1 MANETSIYDSLFTG
15 FGINDNGFK
24 FPTFLDFLNI
34 MNELGKMQFGED
46 FYIDNKT
53 NLGQWFEMFCYTL
66 EGQSKLFQ
74 TIYNNL
80 SIYTMKGVMLDKY
93 GSNFNVGRLTDTY
106 AYATV
111 EVTGVPFAIIMKGYK
126 VKSKQGRFYSTV
138 TNIELDSTGHGL
150 GQVIAEDSGVAG
162 NVGIN
167 MIKEKV
173 TPNEQ
178 VYTITNIT
186 SASGGADIE
195 SDIDYR
201 ARLLQFFLGAENGSV
216 NGIRRAMLSL
226 PQVKDCK
233 VFENNDMFD
242 DPVTGLK
249 PGQIAVIINGLIDE
263 VLAYKLFNTRSAGVC
278 TTGNTEIEVV
288 SDSGAYVTERFYS
301 AEEKP
306 LYIKVSDITLT
317 NPEAVDIQG
326 QIKQSL
332 LTRLGQYSSLG
343 NKVNFEKVQACVYI
357 LEDIDEAKVEI
368 SSDNATWYQVDLIP
382 TIYEY
387 YLLMEQQITIED
399 QGELC

>member
-167 MIKEKV
+167 MITEKV

-201 ARLLQFFLGAENGSV
+201 ARLLQFFLGSENGSV

-233 VFENNDMFD
+233 VFENNGMFD
-242 DPVTGLK
+242 DPATGLK

-306 LYIKVSDITLT
+306 LYIKVSDITLA
-317 NPEAVDIQG
+317 NSEAVDIQG

-368 SSDNATWYQVDLIP
+368 SIDNATWYQADLIP

-387 YLLMEQQITIED
+387 YLLTEQQITIED
-399 QGELC
+399 

>member
-106 AYATV
+106 AYTTV

-126 VKSKQGRFYSTV
+126 VKSKPGRFYSTV
-138 TNIELDSTGHGL
+138 TNIELDSTGRGL

-167 MIKEKV
+167 MITEKV

-201 ARLLQFFLGAENGSV
+201 ARLLQFFLGSENGSV

-233 VFENNDMFD
+233 VFENNDMVD

-306 LYIKVSDITLT
+306 LYIRVSDITLT
-317 NPEAVDIQG
+317 NSEAVDIQG

-368 SSDNATWYQVDLIP
+368 STDNATWYQVDLIP

-399 QGELC
+399 

>member
-1 MANETSIYDSLFTG
+1 MANETSIYDSLFQNY
-15 FGINDNGFK
+15 GINDNGFK

-34 MNELGKMQFGED
+34 MTELGKMQFGND

-74 TIYNNL
+74 TLYNNL

-93 GSNFNVGRLTDTY
+93 GSNFNVFRLTDTY
-106 AYATV
+106 AYTTV
-111 EVTGVPFAIIMKGYK
+111 EVTGVPFTIIKRGYK
-126 VKSKQGRFYSTV
+126 VKSKQGYFYQTV
-138 TNIELDSTGHGL
+138 TNIALDSTGVGL
-150 GQVIAEDSGVAG
+150 GQVVAQESGTNG

-167 MIKEKV
+167 MITEKV

-178 VYTITNIT
+178 VYTVTNIT
-186 SASGGADIE
+186 SATGGADIE

-201 ARLLQFFLGAENGSV
+201 TRLLQFFLGSDNGSV

-233 VFENNDMFD
+233 VFENNTMVNDLA
-242 DPVTGLK
+242 TGLK

-278 TTGNTEIEVV
+278 TVGNTEIEVV
-288 SDSGAYVTERFYS
+288 SNSGAYITERFYS
-301 AEEKP
+301 AQEKP
-306 LYIKVSDITLT
+306 LYIKVSNISLT
-317 NPEAVDIQG
+317 NSQAVDIAT

-343 NKVNFEKVQACVYI
+343 NKINYEKVLSCVFI

-368 SSDNATWYQVDLIP
+368 STDNATWYQVDLIP

-387 YLLMEQQITIED
+387 YLLLESQITIV
-399 QGELC
+399 L

>member
-15 FGINDNGFK
+15 FGVNDNGFK
-24 FPTFLDFLNI
+24 FPTFLDFLSI

-93 GSNFNVGRLTDTY
+93 GSNFNVGRLRDTY

-126 VKSKQGRFYSTV
+126 VKSKPGRFYTTV
-138 TNIELDSTGHGL
+138 TNIELDSTGSGL

-162 NVGIN
+162 NIGIS
-167 MIKEKV
+167 MITEKV

-242 DPVTGLK
+242 DPATGLK
-249 PGQIAVIINGLIDE
+249 PGQIVVIINGLIDE

-278 TTGNTEIEVV
+278 TTGDTEIEVV

-306 LYIKVSDITLT
+306 LYIKVSDISLA
-317 NPEAVDIQG
+317 NSEAVDIQG

-368 SSDNATWYQVDLIP
+368 SIDNATWYQVDLIP

-387 YLLMEQQITIED
+387 YLLMESQITIED
-399 QGELC
+399 

>member
-15 FGINDNGFK
+15 FGVNDNGFK
-24 FPTFLDFLNI
+24 FPTFLDFLSI

-93 GSNFNVGRLTDTY
+93 GSNFNVGRLRDTY

-126 VKSKQGRFYSTV
+126 VKSKPGRFYTTV
-138 TNIELDSTGHGL
+138 TNIELDSTGSGL

-162 NVGIN
+162 NIGIS
-167 MIKEKV
+167 MITEKV

-201 ARLLQFFLGAENGSV
+201 ARLLQFFLGSENGSV

-233 VFENNDMFD
+233 VFENNDMLV

-278 TTGNTEIEVV
+278 TVGDTEIEVV

-306 LYIKVSDITLT
+306 LYIKISDITLA
-317 NPEAVDIQG
+317 NSGAVDIQG

-368 SSDNATWYQVDLIP
+368 SLDNVTWYQADLIP

-387 YLLMEQQITIED
+387 YLLLESQITIED
-399 QGELC
+399 

>member
-24 FPTFLDFLNI
+24 FPTFLDFLSI

-80 SIYTMKGVMLDKY
+80 SIYTRKGDMLDKY
-93 GSNFNVGRLTDTY
+93 GSNFNVGRLRDTY

-111 EVTGVPFAIIMKGYK
+111 EVTGVPFAIIRKGYK
-126 VKSKQGRFYSTV
+126 VKSKPGRFYTTV
-138 TNIELDSTGHGL
+138 TNIELDSTGSGL

-162 NVGIN
+162 NIGIS
-167 MIKEKV
+167 MITEKV

-233 VFENNDMFD
+233 VFENNGMFD
-242 DPVTGLK
+242 DPATGLK

-306 LYIKVSDITLT
+306 LYIKVSDISLA
-317 NPEAVDIQG
+317 NSEAVDIQG

-357 LEDIDEAKVEI
+357 LEDIAEAKVEI
-368 SSDNATWYQVDLIP
+368 SIDNATWYQVDLIP

-399 QGELC
+399 

>member
-15 FGINDNGFK
+15 FGVNDNGFK
-24 FPTFLDFLNI
+24 FPTFLDFLSI

-93 GSNFNVGRLTDTY
+93 GSNFNVGRLRDTY

-126 VKSKQGRFYSTV
+126 VKSKPGRFYTTV
-138 TNIELDSTGHGL
+138 TNIELDSTGSGL
-150 GQVIAEDSGVAG
+150 GQVTAEDSGVAG
-162 NVGIN
+162 NIGIS
-167 MIKEKV
+167 MITEKV

-242 DPVTGLK
+242 DPATGLK
-249 PGQIAVIINGLIDE
+249 PGQIVVIINGLIDE

-301 AEEKP
+301 AKEKP
-306 LYIKVSDITLT
+306 LYIKVSDISLA
-317 NPEAVDIQG
+317 NSEAVDIQG

-368 SSDNATWYQVDLIP
+368 SIDNATWYQVDLIP

-399 QGELC
+399 

>member
-15 FGINDNGFK
+15 FGVNDNGFK

-126 VKSKQGRFYSTV
+126 VKSKPGRFYTTV
-138 TNIELDSTGHGL
+138 TNIELDSTGSGL
-150 GQVIAEDSGVAG
+150 GQVVASDSGVAG

-167 MIKEKV
+167 MITEKV

-242 DPVTGLK
+242 DPITGLK
-249 PGQIAVIINGLIDE
+249 PGQIVVIINGLIDE

-306 LYIKVSDITLT
+306 LYIKVSDISLA
-317 NPEAVDIQG
+317 NPDAVDIQG

-368 SSDNATWYQVDLIP
+368 SVDNTTWYQVDLIP

-387 YLLMEQQITIED
+387 YLLMESQITIED
-399 QGELC
+399 

>member
-201 ARLLQFFLGAENGSV
+201 ARLLQFFLGSENGSV

-233 VFENNDMFD
+233 VYENNDMVD

-288 SDSGAYVTERFYS
+288 SDSGAYVTERFYA

-368 SSDNATWYQVDLIP
+368 SIDNATWYQVDLIP

-399 QGELC
+399 

>member
-15 FGINDNGFK
+15 FGVNDNGFK
-24 FPTFLDFLNI
+24 FPTFLDFLSI

-93 GSNFNVGRLTDTY
+93 GSNFNVGRLRDTY

-111 EVTGVPFAIIMKGYK
+111 EVTGVPFAIIRKGYK
-126 VKSKQGRFYSTV
+126 VKSKPGRFYTTV
-138 TNIELDSTGHGL
+138 TNIELDSTGSGL

-162 NVGIN
+162 NIGIS
-167 MIKEKV
+167 MITEKV

-233 VFENNDMFD
+233 VFENNAMFD

-278 TTGNTEIEVV
+278 KTGNTEIEVV
-288 SDSGAYVTERFYS
+288 SDSGAYVTERFHS
-301 AEEKP
+301 AKEKP
-306 LYIKVSDITLT
+306 LYIKVSDISLA
-317 NPEAVDIQG
+317 NSEAVDIQG

-368 SSDNATWYQVDLIP
+368 SIDNATWYQVDLIP

-399 QGELC
+399 

>member
-167 MIKEKV
+167 MITEKV

-242 DPVTGLK
+242 DPATGLK

-306 LYIKVSDITLT
+306 LYIRVSDITLT
-317 NPEAVDIQG
+317 NSEAVDIQG
-326 QIKQSL
+326 QIKQSI
-332 LTRLGQYSSLG
+332 LTRLGQYSSIG

-368 SSDNATWYQVDLIP
+368 SLDNANWYQADLIP

-387 YLLMEQQITIED
+387 YLLTEQQITIED
-399 QGELC
+399 

>member
-167 MIKEKV
+167 MITEKV

-201 ARLLQFFLGAENGSV
+201 ARLLQFFLGSENGSV

-233 VFENNDMFD
+233 VFENNGMFD
-242 DPVTGLK
+242 DPATGLK

-306 LYIKVSDITLT
+306 LYIRVSDITLT
-317 NPEAVDIQG
+317 NSEAVDIQG

-368 SSDNATWYQVDLIP
+368 SIDNATWYQADLIP

-387 YLLMEQQITIED
+387 YLLTEQQITIED
-399 QGELC
+399 

>member
-167 MIKEKV
+167 MITEKV

-201 ARLLQFFLGAENGSV
+201 ARLLQFFLGSENGSV

-317 NPEAVDIQG
+317 NSEAVDIQG

-368 SSDNATWYQVDLIP
+368 SIDNATWYQVDLIP

-399 QGELC
+399 

>member
-167 MIKEKV
+167 MITEKV

-201 ARLLQFFLGAENGSV
+201 ARLLQFFLGSENGSV

-233 VFENNDMFD
+233 VFENNGMFD
-242 DPVTGLK
+242 DPATGLK

-278 TTGNTEIEVV
+278 TTGNTEIEIV

-306 LYIKVSDITLT
+306 LYIKVSDITLA
-317 NPEAVDIQG
+317 NSEAVDIQG

-357 LEDIDEAKVEI
+357 LEDINEAKVEI
-368 SSDNATWYQVDLIP
+368 SIDKATWYQADLIP

-387 YLLMEQQITIED
+387 YLLTEQQITIED
-399 QGELC
+399 

>member
-15 FGINDNGFK
+15 FGVNDNGFK
-24 FPTFLDFLNI
+24 FPTFLDFLSI

-93 GSNFNVGRLTDTY
+93 GSNFNVGRLRDTY

-126 VKSKQGRFYSTV
+126 VKSKPGRFYTTV
-138 TNIELDSTGHGL
+138 TNIELDSTGSGL

-162 NVGIN
+162 NIGIS
-167 MIKEKV
+167 MITEKV

-201 ARLLQFFLGAENGSV
+201 ARLLQFFLGSENGSV

-233 VFENNDMFD
+233 VFENNGMLV

-301 AEEKP
+301 AQEKP
-306 LYIKVSDITLT
+306 LYIKVSDIVLA
-317 NPEAVDIQG
+317 NSGAVDIQG

-368 SSDNATWYQVDLIP
+368 SLDNAAWYQADLIP

-387 YLLMEQQITIED
+387 YLLQESQITIED
-399 QGELC
+399 

>member
-126 VKSKQGRFYSTV
+126 VKSKPGRFYSTV

-201 ARLLQFFLGAENGSV
+201 ARLLQFFLGSENGSV

-233 VFENNDMFD
+233 VFENNGMFD

-306 LYIKVSDITLT
+306 LYIRVSDITLA

-368 SSDNATWYQVDLIP
+368 SIDNATWYQVDLIP

-399 QGELC
+399 

>member
-24 FPTFLDFLNI
+24 FPTFLDFLSI

-111 EVTGVPFAIIMKGYK
+111 EATGVPFAIIMKGYK
-126 VKSKQGRFYSTV
+126 VKSKPGRFYTTV
-138 TNIELDSTGHGL
+138 TNIELDSTGSGL

-162 NVGIN
+162 NIGIN
-167 MIKEKV
+167 MITEKV

-242 DPVTGLK
+242 DPATGLK

-278 TTGNTEIEVV
+278 TTGDTEIEVV

-306 LYIKVSDITLT
+306 LYIKVSDISLA
-317 NPEAVDIQG
+317 NSEAVDIQG

-368 SSDNATWYQVDLIP
+368 SIDNATWYQVDLIP

-399 QGELC
+399 

>member
-34 MNELGKMQFGED
+34 MNELGKMQFGKD

-167 MIKEKV
+167 MITEKV

-201 ARLLQFFLGAENGSV
+201 ARLLQFFLGSENGSV

-301 AEEKP
+301 AKEKP
-306 LYIKVSDITLT
+306 LYIKVSDITLA
-317 NPEAVDIQG
+317 NSEAVDIQG

-368 SSDNATWYQVDLIP
+368 SIDNATWYQVDLIP

-399 QGELC
+399 

>member
-201 ARLLQFFLGAENGSV
+201 ARLLQFFLGSENGSV

-263 VLAYKLFNTRSAGVC
+263 ILAYKLFNTRSAGVC

-306 LYIKVSDITLT
+306 LYIRVSDITLT
-317 NPEAVDIQG
+317 NSEAVDIQG

-357 LEDIDEAKVEI
+357 LEDIEEAKVEI
-368 SSDNATWYQVDLIP
+368 SIDNATWYQVDLIP

-399 QGELC
+399 

>member
-15 FGINDNGFK
+15 FGVNDNGFK
-24 FPTFLDFLNI
+24 FPTFLDFLSI

-93 GSNFNVGRLTDTY
+93 GSNFNVGRLRDTY

-126 VKSKQGRFYSTV
+126 VKSKPGRFYTTV
-138 TNIELDSTGHGL
+138 TNIELDSTGSGL

-162 NVGIN
+162 NIGIS
-167 MIKEKV
+167 MITEKV

-201 ARLLQFFLGAENGSV
+201 ARLLQFFLGSENGSV

-233 VFENNDMFD
+233 VFENNGMFD

-288 SDSGAYVTERFYS
+288 SDSGDYVTERFYS

-306 LYIKVSDITLT
+306 LYIKISDITLA
-317 NPEAVDIQG
+317 NSEAVDIQG

-357 LEDIDEAKVEI
+357 LEDIDEANVEI
-368 SSDNATWYQVDLIP
+368 SIDNATWYQVDLMP

-387 YLLMEQQITIED
+387 YLLTESQITIED
-399 QGELC
+399 

>member
-126 VKSKQGRFYSTV
+126 VKSKPGRFYSTV

-201 ARLLQFFLGAENGSV
+201 ARLLQFFLGSENGSV

-242 DPVTGLK
+242 DPATGLK

-317 NPEAVDIQG
+317 NSEAVDIQG

-368 SSDNATWYQVDLIP
+368 SLDNATWYQADLIP

-399 QGELC
+399 

>member
-15 FGINDNGFK
+15 FGVNDNGFK
-24 FPTFLDFLNI
+24 FPTFLDFLSI

-93 GSNFNVGRLTDTY
+93 GSNFNVGRLRDTY

-126 VKSKQGRFYSTV
+126 VKSKPGRFYTTV
-138 TNIELDSTGHGL
+138 TNIELDSTGSGL

-162 NVGIN
+162 NIGIS
-167 MIKEKV
+167 MITEKV

-201 ARLLQFFLGAENGSV
+201 ARLLQFFLGSENGSV

-233 VFENNDMFD
+233 VFENNGMFD

-278 TTGNTEIEVV
+278 TTGNTKIEVV
-288 SDSGAYVTERFYS
+288 SDSGDYVTERFYS

-306 LYIKVSDITLT
+306 LYIKISDITLA
-317 NPEAVDIQG
+317 NSEAVDIQG

-357 LEDIDEAKVEI
+357 LEDIDEANVEI
-368 SSDNATWYQVDLIP
+368 SIDNATWYQVDLMP

-387 YLLMEQQITIED
+387 YLLTESQITIED
-399 QGELC
+399 

>member
-24 FPTFLDFLNI
+24 FPTFLDFLSI

-93 GSNFNVGRLTDTY
+93 GSNFNVGRLRDTY

-126 VKSKQGRFYSTV
+126 VKSKPGRFYTTV
-138 TNIELDSTGHGL
+138 TNIELDSTGSGL

-162 NVGIN
+162 NIGIS
-167 MIKEKV
+167 MITEKV

-278 TTGNTEIEVV
+278 TTGNTEIEVG

-301 AEEKP
+301 AKEKP
-306 LYIKVSDITLT
+306 LYIKVSDISLA
-317 NPEAVDIQG
+317 NSEAVDIQG

-368 SSDNATWYQVDLIP
+368 SIDNATWYQVDLIP

-387 YLLMEQQITIED
+387 YLLMESQITIED
-399 QGELC
+399 

>member
-126 VKSKQGRFYSTV
+126 VKSKPGRFYSTV

-201 ARLLQFFLGAENGSV
+201 ARLLQFFLGSENGSV

-242 DPVTGLK
+242 DPATGLK

-317 NPEAVDIQG
+317 NSEAVDIQG

-368 SSDNATWYQVDLIP
+368 SLDNATWYQADLIP

-387 YLLMEQQITIED
+387 YLLTEQQITIED
-399 QGELC
+399 

>member
-15 FGINDNGFK
+15 FGVNDNGFK
-24 FPTFLDFLNI
+24 FPTFLDFLSI

-111 EVTGVPFAIIMKGYK
+111 EVTGVPFAIITKGYK
-126 VKSKQGRFYSTV
+126 VKSKPGRFYTTV
-138 TNIELDSTGHGL
+138 TNIELDSTGSGL
-150 GQVIAEDSGVAG
+150 GQVIASDSGVAG
-162 NVGIN
+162 NIGIN
-167 MIKEKV
+167 MITEKV

-233 VFENNDMFD
+233 VFENNDMVD

-306 LYIKVSDITLT
+306 LYIKVSDISLA
-317 NPEAVDIQG
+317 NSEAVDIQG

-368 SSDNATWYQVDLIP
+368 SIDNATWYQADLIP

-387 YLLMEQQITIED
+387 YLLMESQITIED
-399 QGELC
+399 

>member
-167 MIKEKV
+167 MITEKV

-242 DPVTGLK
+242 DPATGLK

-306 LYIKVSDITLT
+306 LYIRVSDITLT
-317 NPEAVDIQG
+317 NSEAVDIQG

-332 LTRLGQYSSLG
+332 LTRLGQYSSIG
-343 NKVNFEKVQACVYI
+343 NKVNFEKAQACVYI

-368 SSDNATWYQVDLIP
+368 SLDNANWYQADLIP

-387 YLLMEQQITIED
+387 YLLTEQQITIED
-399 QGELC
+399 

>member
-306 LYIKVSDITLT
+306 LYIRVSDITLT

-387 YLLMEQQITIED
+387 YLLIEQQITIED
-399 QGELC
+399 

>member
-15 FGINDNGFK
+15 FGVNDNGFK
-24 FPTFLDFLNI
+24 FPTFLDFLSI

-93 GSNFNVGRLTDTY
+93 GSNFNVGRLRDTY

-126 VKSKQGRFYSTV
+126 VKSKPGRFYTTV
-138 TNIELDSTGHGL
+138 TNIELDSTGSGL

-162 NVGIN
+162 NIGIS
-167 MIKEKV
+167 MITEKV

-201 ARLLQFFLGAENGSV
+201 ARLLQFFLGSENGSV

-233 VFENNDMFD
+233 VFENNDMLV

-278 TTGNTEIEVV
+278 TVGDTEIEVV

-306 LYIKVSDITLT
+306 LYIKISDITLA
-317 NPEAVDIQG
+317 NSGAVDIQG

-368 SSDNATWYQVDLIP
+368 SLDNAAWYQADLIP

-387 YLLMEQQITIED
+387 YLLLESQITIED
-399 QGELC
+399 

>member
-126 VKSKQGRFYSTV
+126 VKSKPGRFYTTV
-138 TNIELDSTGHGL
+138 TNIELDSTGSGL

-162 NVGIN
+162 NIGIN
-167 MIKEKV
+167 MITEKV

-233 VFENNDMFD
+233 VFENNDMLD

-301 AEEKP
+301 AKEKP
-306 LYIKVSDITLT
+306 LYIKVSDISLA
-317 NPEAVDIQG
+317 NSEAVDIQG

-368 SSDNATWYQVDLIP
+368 SIDNATWYQVDLMP

-387 YLLMEQQITIED
+387 YLLMESQITIED
-399 QGELC
+399 

>member
-15 FGINDNGFK
+15 FGVNDNGFK
-24 FPTFLDFLNI
+24 FPTFLDFLSI

-126 VKSKQGRFYSTV
+126 VKSKPGRFYSTV
-138 TNIELDSTGHGL
+138 TNIELDSTGRGL
-150 GQVIAEDSGVAG
+150 GQVTAEDSGVAG
-162 NVGIN
+162 NIGIS
-167 MIKEKV
+167 MITEKV

-242 DPVTGLK
+242 DPATGLK

-306 LYIKVSDITLT
+306 LYIKVSDISLA
-317 NPEAVDIQG
+317 NSEAVDIQG

-368 SSDNATWYQVDLIP
+368 SIDNATWYQVDLIP

-399 QGELC
+399 

>member
-24 FPTFLDFLNI
+24 FPTFLDFLSI

-93 GSNFNVGRLTDTY
+93 GSNFNVGRLRDTY

-111 EVTGVPFAIIMKGYK
+111 EVTGVPFAIITKGYK
-126 VKSKQGRFYSTV
+126 VKSKPGRFYTTV
-138 TNIELDSTGHGL
+138 TNIELDSTGSGL

-162 NVGIN
+162 NIGIS
-167 MIKEKV
+167 MITEKV

-201 ARLLQFFLGAENGSV
+201 ARLLQFFLGSENGSV

-233 VFENNDMFD
+233 VFENNGMLV
-242 DPVTGLK
+242 DPVTRLK

-278 TTGNTEIEVV
+278 TVGDTEIEVV

-306 LYIKVSDITLT
+306 LYIKISDITLA
-317 NPEAVDIQG
+317 NSGAVDIQG

-368 SSDNATWYQVDLIP
+368 SLDNAAWYQADLIP

-387 YLLMEQQITIED
+387 YLLLESQITIED
-399 QGELC
+399 

>member
-24 FPTFLDFLNI
+24 FPTFLDFLSI

-93 GSNFNVGRLTDTY
+93 GSNFNVGRLRDTY

-126 VKSKQGRFYSTV
+126 VKSKPGRFYTTV
-138 TNIELDSTGHGL
+138 TNIELDSTGSGL

-162 NVGIN
+162 NIGIS
-167 MIKEKV
+167 MITEKV

-233 VFENNDMFD
+233 VFENNDMVD

-306 LYIKVSDITLT
+306 LYIKVSDISLA
-317 NPEAVDIQG
+317 NSEAVDIQG

-368 SSDNATWYQVDLIP
+368 SIDNATWYQVDLIP

-387 YLLMEQQITIED
+387 YLLTESQITIEN
-399 QGELC
+399 

>member
-15 FGINDNGFK
+15 FGVNDNGFK
-24 FPTFLDFLNI
+24 FPTFLDFLSI

-93 GSNFNVGRLTDTY
+93 GSNFNVGRLRDTY

-126 VKSKQGRFYSTV
+126 VKSKPGRFYTTV
-138 TNIELDSTGHGL
+138 TNIELDSTGSGL

-167 MIKEKV
+167 MITEKV

-233 VFENNDMFD
+233 VFENNDMVD

-301 AEEKP
+301 AKEKP
-306 LYIKVSDITLT
+306 LYIKVSDISLA
-317 NPEAVDIQG
+317 NSEAVDIQG

-343 NKVNFEKVQACVYI
+343 NKINFEKVQACVYI

-368 SSDNATWYQVDLIP
+368 SIDNATWYQVDLIP

-387 YLLMEQQITIED
+387 YLLMESQITIED
-399 QGELC
+399 

>member
-126 VKSKQGRFYSTV
+126 VKSKPGRFYSTV

-201 ARLLQFFLGAENGSV
+201 ARLLQFFLGSENGSV

-233 VFENNDMFD
+233 VFENNGMFD

-306 LYIKVSDITLT
+306 LYIRVSDITLT

-368 SSDNATWYQVDLIP
+368 SIDNATWYQADLIP

-387 YLLMEQQITIED
+387 YLLIEQQITIED
-399 QGELC
+399 

>member
-15 FGINDNGFK
+15 FGVNDNGFK
-24 FPTFLDFLNI
+24 FPTFLDFLSI

-93 GSNFNVGRLTDTY
+93 GSNFNVGRLRDTY

-126 VKSKQGRFYSTV
+126 VKSKPGRFYTTV
-138 TNIELDSTGHGL
+138 TNIELDSTGSGL

-162 NVGIN
+162 NIGIS
-167 MIKEKV
+167 MITEKV

-186 SASGGADIE
+186 SASGGANIE

-201 ARLLQFFLGAENGSV
+201 ARLLQFFLGSENGSV

-233 VFENNDMFD
+233 VFENNAMLV

-278 TTGNTEIEVV
+278 TVGDTEIEVV

-301 AEEKP
+301 AQEKH
-306 LYIKVSDITLT
+306 LYIKVSDIVLA

-368 SSDNATWYQVDLIP
+368 SLDNAAWYQADLIP

-387 YLLMEQQITIED
+387 YLLLESQITIED
-399 QGELC
+399 

>member
-15 FGINDNGFK
+15 FGVNDNGFK
-24 FPTFLDFLNI
+24 FPTFLDFLSI

-111 EVTGVPFAIIMKGYK
+111 EVTGVPFAIIRKGYK
-126 VKSKQGRFYSTV
+126 VKSKPGRFYTTV
-138 TNIELDSTGHGL
+138 TNIELDSTGSGL

-162 NVGIN
+162 NIGIS
-167 MIKEKV
+167 MITEKV

-233 VFENNDMFD
+233 VFENNDMVD

-306 LYIKVSDITLT
+306 LYIKVSDISLA
-317 NPEAVDIQG
+317 NSEAVDIQG

-368 SSDNATWYQVDLIP
+368 SIDNATWYQVDLIP

-399 QGELC
+399 

>member
-34 MNELGKMQFGED
+34 MNALGKMQFGED

-93 GSNFNVGRLTDTY
+93 GSNFNVGRLRDTY

-111 EVTGVPFAIIMKGYK
+111 EVTGVPFAIIRKGYK
-126 VKSKQGRFYSTV
+126 VKSKPGRFYTTV
-138 TNIELDSTGHGL
+138 TNIELDSTGSGL

-162 NVGIN
+162 NIGIN
-167 MIKEKV
+167 MITEKV

-263 VLAYKLFNTRSAGVC
+263 VLAYKLFNTRSTGVC

-301 AEEKP
+301 AKEKP
-306 LYIKVSDITLT
+306 LYIKVSDITLA
-317 NPEAVDIQG
+317 NSEAVDIQG

-368 SSDNATWYQVDLIP
+368 SIDNATWYQVDLIP

-399 QGELC
+399 

>member
-201 ARLLQFFLGAENGSV
+201 ARLLQFFLGSENGSV

-242 DPVTGLK
+242 DPATGLK

-306 LYIKVSDITLT
+306 LYIRVSDITLT
-317 NPEAVDIQG
+317 NSKAVDIQG

-368 SSDNATWYQVDLIP
+368 SIDNATWYQVDLIP

-399 QGELC
+399 

>member
-15 FGINDNGFK
+15 FGVNDNGFK
-24 FPTFLDFLNI
+24 FPTFLDFLSI

-93 GSNFNVGRLTDTY
+93 GSNFNVGRLRDTY

-126 VKSKQGRFYSTV
+126 VKSKPGRFYTTV
-138 TNIELDSTGHGL
+138 TNIELDSTGSGL

-162 NVGIN
+162 NIGIS
-167 MIKEKV
+167 MITEKV

-242 DPVTGLK
+242 DPATGLK

-306 LYIKVSDITLT
+306 LYIKVSDISLA
-317 NPEAVDIQG
+317 NSEAVDIQG

-368 SSDNATWYQVDLIP
+368 SLDNAAWYQADLIP

-387 YLLMEQQITIED
+387 YLLMESQITIED
-399 QGELC
+399 

>member
-24 FPTFLDFLNI
+24 FPTFLDLLNI

-167 MIKEKV
+167 MITEKV

-201 ARLLQFFLGAENGSV
+201 ARLLQFFLGSENGSV

-233 VFENNDMFD
+233 VFENNGMFD
-242 DPVTGLK
+242 DPATGLK

-278 TTGNTEIEVV
+278 TTGDTEIEVV

-306 LYIKVSDITLT
+306 LYIKVSDITLA
-317 NPEAVDIQG
+317 NSEAVDIQG

-368 SSDNATWYQVDLIP
+368 SIDNANWYQADLIP

-387 YLLMEQQITIED
+387 YLLTEQQITIED
-399 QGELC
+399 